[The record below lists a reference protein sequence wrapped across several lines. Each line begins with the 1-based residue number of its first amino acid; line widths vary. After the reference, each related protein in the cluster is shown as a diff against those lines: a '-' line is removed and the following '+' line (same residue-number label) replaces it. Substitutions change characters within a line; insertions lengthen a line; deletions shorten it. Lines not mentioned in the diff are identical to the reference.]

1 MTVAIEAS
9 SSASLADRAS
19 FFRKTS
25 RTRSSSLLSEADT
38 SEESRLARVIP
49 QCRTMP
55 WICRAGRTIVI
66 NHPQRGYDRSHAW
79 VSGPAGSVPLVQLIS
94 GDDADPVL
102 VLSATDLT
110 RYTQCRHSVLLDRQA
125 AYRMLTP
132 PPSSAADLD
141 IVLARGLGHEKVQ
154 LEAFRSTVARLVEID
169 VEPAFGPDGVR
180 GTASRLRAAQAA
192 TEAAM
197 AEGADVIYQATFF
210 DGRWRGHA
218 DFLIRCERP
227 GRWGWSYD
235 VADTKLAR
243 AMSVTALLQMANYG
257 EALTVLQGVAPQ
269 RLTVITGDGRHVGY
283 PYQDVAAYARRLR
296 ARLLTFTA
304 DGAAGPAGGPPP
316 LPAEL
321 PAPVPHCAQCRW
333 STHCRTQ
340 WRQRDSLH
348 LVAGLRT
355 RHVVQLEA
363 AGVHSVAELA
373 AVTEP
378 GSLPLSEAVRERAHR
393 QARLQVGRRA
403 GSAEVALLAPQPG
416 AGLALLPAPS
426 PGDVFFDMEGDPFVG
441 DTGLEYLFGVVHR
454 GGFEG
459 FWALS
464 PEREKQAFE
473 QLVDHLM
480 AAWAADPGMHVYHY
494 APYEPT
500 RLNALAGR
508 YDTRTAEVAMLAR
521 GGRLVD
527 LYTVVKQGLQV
538 GTESYALKKLE
549 PWFWPGQ
556 RTDDDVADA
565 MGSVVAFERWLES
578 GDDAV
583 LENIRHYNEQDCRST
598 EALRD
603 WLEQQRSRGGGDC
616 VYPRPVP
623 GDGSPNE
630 KVAAAVERT
639 RALVDR
645 LLSTLEPALAA
656 ALDQGVIAGSPGERA
671 TWLLARL
678 LDWHRRE
685 AVPQWGDWYRRKETP
700 IEALVNDP
708 QAVSGL
714 HSPTPVGRVRRST
727 IYQVSFPPQE
737 TVISPGA
744 KGWSDP
750 ATGATVAQVLDVR
763 ADEGWLTLTRAS
775 SAPPPSAVAL
785 VPPGPPGTDELQRR
799 LWDLADWVLEHGI
812 TAELPDWRA
821 ARDLLLRRRP
831 LAGALRL
838 PGEDAQQ
845 ALRRL
850 VLDLTDP
857 VRHGEGRGDG
867 AVLPVQGP
875 PGTGKTHA
883 GAAAILDLVAAGRRV
898 GICAYSHA
906 AIGTLVAEVV
916 SQAGVRGDS
925 VRIVRK
931 ADPETVAQ
939 LPGVRVTGSNEDVEA
954 TVADGGA
961 DIVAG
966 TAWLFAR
973 PGLSDQLDVLVVDEA
988 GQLSLANVV
997 AVSGAARSLLLLGD
1011 PQQLAQP
1018 VVGEHPP
1025 GAGASALE
1033 HLLDGAATVPGD
1045 RGLLLDTTRR
1055 MHPAVAG
1062 YVSWLAYDERLGSHD
1077 GCERQAVGWRGPGS
1091 APLVLG
1097 SGQGVRWVPV
1107 EHTGCGAASRAEA
1120 EVSAALVAELLAGGT
1135 WTDATG
1141 VTRPLIGS
1149 DVLVL
1154 AAYNQ
1159 QVHQL
1164 VTALRA
1170 AGVPVGADAGST
1182 GGGPPGGD
1190 DGGVRVGTV
1199 DRCQGQEAAVV
1210 LFSLATSSAADAPR
1224 GLDFVLSPH
1233 RINVAVS
1240 RARALAVVVGSP
1252 QLLDA
1257 PVSTPQR
1264 LRAVNAL
1271 CALVEAAGVAGLEQ
1285 TSGVAGLEQ
1294 TSGVA
1299 GLTPGTVGR
1308 AGPGR

>member
-1 MTVAIEAS
+1 M
-9 SSASLADRAS
+9 SA
-19 FFRKTS
+19 
-25 RTRSSSLLSEADT
+25 
-38 SEESRLARVIP
+38 VP
-49 QCRTMP
+49 
-55 WICRAGRTIVI
+55 
-66 NHPQRGYDRSHAW
+66 
-79 VSGPAGSVPLVQLIS
+79 GSVPHVQLIS
-94 GDDADPVL
+94 GDDDSPVL

-110 RYTQCRHSVLLDRQA
+110 RFTQCRHAVLLDRQA
-125 AYRMLTP
+125 AYRLLTP

-141 IVLARGLGHEKVQ
+141 IVLARGLGHERAQ
-154 LEAFRSTVARLVEID
+154 LEAFRASVPRLVEID
-169 VEPAFGPDGVR
+169 VEPAFGPDGLR

-197 AEGADVIYQATFF
+197 AEGAGVIYQATFF

-218 DFLIRCERP
+218 DFLIRSERP
-227 GRWGWSYD
+227 GRWAWSYD

-243 AMSVTALLQMANYG
+243 AMSVTALLQMASYG
-257 EALTVLQGVAPQ
+257 EALTVLQGVAPHQ
-269 RLTVITGDGRHVGY
+269 LTVITGDGRHIGY
-283 PYQDVAAYARRLR
+283 RYQDVAAYARRLR
-296 ARLLTFTA
+296 SRLLDFTA
-304 DGAAGPAGGPPP
+304 DGLTGTIEPDEVAGVAGVAGAAVTGGGPPP

-355 RHVVQLEA
+355 RHVARLEA
-363 AGVHSVAELA
+363 AGVHTVAELA
-373 AVTEP
+373 AVTEVEL
-378 GSLPLSEAVRERAHR
+378 LPLSETVRERAHR
-393 QARLQVGRRA
+393 QARLQIGRRA
-403 GSAEVALLAPQPG
+403 GKDDVALLPAQPG
-416 AGLALLPAPS
+416 AGLALLPEPS

-441 DTGLEYLFGVVHR
+441 DKGLEYLFGVVHR
-454 GGFEG
+454 GEFDG

-464 PEREKQAFE
+464 PEHEKQAFE

-527 LYTVVKQGLQV
+527 LYSVVKQGLQV

-549 PWFWPGQ
+549 PWFWPGH

-603 WLEQQRSRGGGDC
+603 WLEQQRSRGGGEAA
-616 VYPRPVP
+616 YPRPVP

-645 LLSTLEPALAA
+645 LLATLDPALTA
-656 ALDQGVIAGSPGERA
+656 ALDQGTPLVTGEAVGSPGERA
-671 TWLLARL
+671 TWLLSRL

-685 AVPQWGDWYRRKETP
+685 AVPQWGDWYRRKEAP
-700 IEALVNDP
+700 VEALLHDP
-708 QAVSGL
+708 QAVAGL
-714 HSPTPVGRVRRST
+714 HSPVAVGRVRRST
-727 IYQVSFPPQE
+727 IYRVSFPPQE
-737 TVISPGA
+737 TVISAGA

-750 ATGATVAQVLDVR
+750 ATGATVSQVLDVR

-775 SAPPPSAVAL
+775 SAPAPSAVAL

-799 LWDLADWVLEHGI
+799 LWHLAEWVLEHGI
-812 TAELPDWRA
+812 TADLPGWRA

-831 LAGALRL
+831 LGGRLRL
-838 PGEDAQQ
+838 AGEDAQQ
-845 ALRRL
+845 ALWRL
-850 VLDLTDP
+850 SLDLTDP
-857 VRHGEGRGDG
+857 VRHGQGRGDG
-867 AVLPVQGP
+867 VVLPVQGP
-875 PGTGKTHA
+875 PGTGKTYA

-916 SQAGVRGDS
+916 SQAAARGEGVR
-925 VRIVRK
+925 IMRK
-931 ADPETVAQ
+931 ADPETVVS
-939 LPGVRVTGSNEDVEA
+939 LPGVRVTGTNEDVEA
-954 TVADGGA
+954 AVADGDV

-973 PGLSDQLDVLVVDEA
+973 PALSDQLDVLVVDEA

-1062 YVSWLAYDERLGSHD
+1062 YVSWLAYDERLASHD
-1077 GCERQAVGWRGPGS
+1077 GCERQAIGWQGS
-1091 APLVLG
+1091 ASPPSVLG

-1120 EVSAALVAELLAGGT
+1120 EVVAALVARLLAGGT
-1135 WTDATG
+1135 WTDASGATQ
-1141 VTRPLIGS
+1141 PLVGN

-1164 VTALRA
+1164 VMALRG
-1170 AGVPVGADAGST
+1170 AGVTVGPDGGAVRGGS
-1182 GGGPPGGD
+1182 GD
-1190 DGGVRVGTV
+1190 GVRVGTV
-1199 DRCQGQEAAVV
+1199 DRCQGQEAPVV
-1210 LFSLATSSAADAPR
+1210 LFSLATSSAVDAPR
-1224 GLDFVLSPH
+1224 GLDFVLSPN
-1233 RINVAVS
+1233 RINVALS

-1257 PVSTPQR
+1257 PVSSPQR

-1271 CALVEAAGVAGLEQ
+1271 CALVETAEAT
-1285 TSGVAGLEQ
+1285 TSGVAGLAS

-1299 GLTPGTVGR
+1299 GLTRGT
-1308 AGPGR
+1308 AGQAAPGR